1 MRKVE
6 LTVMKPWIAKRTTEL
21 LGMEDEV
28 LIEYITA
35 QLEDAEN
42 PVSLPR
48 LQSDNNGL
56 AVS

>member
-6 LTVMKPWIAKRTTEL
+6 LAVMKPWIAKRTTEL

-35 QLEDAEN
+35 QLEDTEN
-42 PVSLPR
+42 PVS
-48 LQSDNNGL
+48 
-56 AVS
+56 